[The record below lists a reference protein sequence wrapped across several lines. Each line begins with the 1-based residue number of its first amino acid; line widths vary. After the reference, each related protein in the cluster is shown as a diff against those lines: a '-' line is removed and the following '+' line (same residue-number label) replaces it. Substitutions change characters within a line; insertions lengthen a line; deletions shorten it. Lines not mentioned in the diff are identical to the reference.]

1 MTLIITDIESR
12 NLSAKDPEHIYI
24 EKSEKILP
32 CRGCFGCWVK
42 TPGQCVLK
50 DGYEEIGK
58 KISECS
64 SIIVVSKLTYGSY
77 SPFVK
82 NVLDRS
88 ISYVHP
94 YFRIDK
100 NKMRHRKRYNNKL
113 SISAYF
119 YSDPTSD
126 NFSPSDD
133 EKNTAKELVSAQSV
147 NLGATVENIT
157 FLDAPIYFRSITL
170 Y

>member
-1 MTLIITDIESR
+1 MTLIITDVESK
-12 NLSAKDPEHIYI
+12 NLSVKDPEHIYI

-42 TPGQCVLK
+42 TPGQCVLN
-50 DGYEEIGK
+50 DGYGEIGK
-58 KISECS
+58 KLSECDS
-64 SIIVVSKLTYGSY
+64 LIMVSKLTYGSY

-94 YFRIDK
+94 YFRIYK
-100 NKMRHRKRYNNKL
+100 NKMHHRKRYNNVL
-113 SISAYF
+113 SLSAYF
-119 YSDPTSD
+119 YSDPRSD
-126 NFSPSDD
+126 NFSPSED
-133 EKNTAKELVSAQSV
+133 ERNTAKELVSAQSE

-157 FLDAPIYFRSITL
+157 FLDTPVHLRSITL